1 MEMNND
7 VIGVVGTHSQILSL
21 LCVKKKKM
29 LFVVKYDS

>member
-21 LCVKKKKM
+21 LCVKKKM